1 MNGSVSSCSCTLI
14 ELTHVTHIYTRDY
27 VLRIPHLCM
36 YTQPAFLSFSPIFLL
51 SEASMEPLKL
61 PLTRFTST
69 LTHRQRAAMG
79 KWNSPISPSK
89 FCLLLRRSC
98 SSSFAFSRTM
108 LLSVAFGAR
117 KKYELFRIG
126 LNFSL
131 IFHSFGLDTAEL
143 STFSTHF
150 TAFIRVHSL
159 FSPFERQLDPS
170 PFFSQPLKI
179 AFSLHTMTPFF
190 KRSENFHFRPFVTL
204 CWHQSRLFRQ
214 KSVCLMIFHTFHSS
228 KDTITLPIYPN
239 NSLTTTSRPYWLLHN
254 FFFHLVLPEFSFR
267 LKNHR

>member
-1 MNGSVSSCSCTLI
+1 MCFV
-14 ELTHVTHIYTRDY
+14 HIPRY
-27 VLRIPHLCM
+27 V
-36 YTQPAFLSFSPIFLL
+36 YSTQPAILFFSPIFLL

-89 FCLLLRRSC
+89 FCLLLRHSC
-98 SSSFAFSRTM
+98 SSSFAFSRAM
-108 LLSVAFGAR
+108 LLSVAFGAGE
-117 KKYELFRIG
+117 KMNYFRLIWTFRWFFTRLG
-126 LNFSL
+126 LTLPNYPPFRPISL
-131 IFHSFGLDTAEL
+131 LL
-143 STFSTHF
+143 SMF
-150 TAFIRVHSL
+150 TAFSVHL
-159 FSPFERQLDPS
+159 ERQLDPS

-190 KRSENFHFRPFVTL
+190 KRSENFHFRPFVTF

-214 KSVCLMIFHTFHSS
+214 KSVWLMIFHTFHSS